1 MADDFD
7 EVDVSE
13 LARARPPQAGI
24 QPSTYDVFSD
34 RIVIEGRGGAA
45 SRHIAFTRSEKN
57 ASLFRRHLL
66 MFMVPDDRSRFI
78 LDKSMTY
85 AHFQAKNDNESYLAL
100 KAKLVRWTAPSKAPA
115 APPVGSAAGTHW
127 ALGRGLI
134 EEARS
139 GYAKERVRE
148 ANAGGSYELLVGH
161 LVRDYELS
169 VRSVVEQELKD
180 LSLDIDGLY
189 KLFAQYS
196 TAEEFF
202 VSQHFEGKVTA
213 IHEDFARARRTIEE
227 DLMEVLSRIHK
238 IVTNVYGARDLRRR
252 SKNPF
257 DGDSFKDEYL
267 AEVFVQSCPAHS
279 CFFSTSDGDRR
290 QVRIY
295 DEQNNVQLERNQKLQ
310 LEALSNALAHCLVLD
325 LQLARKKL
333 EMERARG
340 KALTIPEFMNAYKTQ
355 VQSG

>member
-7 EVDVSE
+7 EVDE
-13 LARARPPQAGI
+13 PQPAGARLPQAGI
-24 QPSTYDVFSD
+24 QPGTYDAFSD
-34 RIVIEGRGGAA
+34 RIVIEGRGGVA
-45 SRHIAFTRSEKN
+45 SRHIALIRSEKN

-66 MFMVPDDRSRFI
+66 MFIVPDDRNRFI

-85 AHFQAKNDNESYLAL
+85 AYFQAKNDNESYLAL

-115 APPVGSAAGTHW
+115 VPPVGTAAGIHW
-127 ALGRGLI
+127 AFGRGPI

-139 GYAKERVRE
+139 GQAKERIRE

-161 LVRDYELS
+161 LVKDYELS

-202 VSQHFEGKVTA
+202 VSQHFEGKVAA

-227 DLMEVLSRIHK
+227 DLMELLSRIHK
-238 IVTNVYGARDLRRR
+238 IVTNVYGVRDLRRR
-252 SKNPF
+252 SKTLF

-267 AEVFVQSCPAHS
+267 AEVFIQSCPAHS

-295 DEQNNVQLERNQKLQ
+295 DEQNDVQLERNQKLQ
-310 LEALSNALAHCLVLD
+310 LEGLSNSLAHCLALD
-325 LQLARKKL
+325 VPLARKKL
-333 EMERARG
+333 QIERARG
-340 KALTIPEFMNAYKTQ
+340 KALTIPEFLNLNKTQ
-355 VQSG
+355 AS

>member
-7 EVDVSE
+7 EVDPAEV
-13 LARARPPQAGI
+13 ARGHGPRADI
-24 QPSTYDVFSD
+24 QPGTYDAFSD
-34 RIVIEGRGGAA
+34 RIVIEGRGGVA

-66 MFMVPDDRSRFI
+66 MFMVPDDRNRFI
-78 LDKSMTY
+78 LDKGMTY
-85 AHFQAKNDNESYLAL
+85 AYFQAKNDNESYLAL

-115 APPVGSAAGTHW
+115 VPPIGTAAGIHW
-127 ALGRGLI
+127 AFGRGPI

-139 GYAKERVRE
+139 GQAKERIRE

-202 VSQHFEGKVTA
+202 VSQHFEGKVAA

-227 DLMEVLSRIHK
+227 DLMELLSRIHK
-238 IVTNVYGARDLRRR
+238 IVTNVYGVRDLRRR
-252 SKNPF
+252 SKTPF

-267 AEVFVQSCPAHS
+267 AEVFIQSCPAHS

-295 DEQNNVQLERNQKLQ
+295 DEQNDVQLERNQKLQ
-310 LEALSNALAHCLVLD
+310 LEALSNSLAHCLALD
-325 LQLARKKL
+325 VPLARKKL
-333 EMERARG
+333 QMERARG
-340 KALTIPEFMNAYKTQ
+340 KALTIPEFLNLNKTQ
-355 VQSG
+355 AS